1 MLGCVQSIVLSGAGH
16 SVDRKLFGQ
25 RHIHDMSLF
34 DNIFDVSA
42 QAGAN
47 PLFSSNSKFKAV
59 SAARGSAVFTAED
72 GALDRPE
79 PAKSIN
85 VSAVKSSKVDKAKKR
100 KAVEAKQPPLSELPA
115 RQKKQ
120 KQQHHVDAASHE
132 AAHANKKQKV
142 TADANGTDIVNS
154 IKPAKKRKQ
163 PAESNSTPSVTKGAA
178 AAEQASASAID
189 SVHADRS
196 EPASSNQVQVQS
208 KSSSAHTDGPV
219 GLLTHADMLAMLM
232 RVHTLQRLTPEEEAA
247 KLRRTIFVGNL
258 PSDVKKKMILKEFD
272 Q

>member
-1 MLGCVQSIVLSGAGH
+1 
-16 SVDRKLFGQ
+16 
-25 RHIHDMSLF
+25 MSLF
-34 DNIFDVSA
+34 DSIFDVSA
-42 QAGAN
+42 QADAN

-59 SAARGSAVFTAED
+59 SAARGSAIATAED
-72 GALDRPE
+72 EAVDRAD

-85 VSAVKSSKVDKAKKR
+85 MTAVRSSKVNKAKKR
-100 KAVEAKQPPLSELPA
+100 KAAEAKQPRLSKLPA
-115 RQKKQ
+115 SQKKQ
-120 KQQHHVDAASHE
+120 KQQRHVDAASHE

-142 TADANGTDIVNS
+142 TAAANDTDIVNNV
-154 IKPAKKRKQ
+154 KPAKKRKQ

-189 SVHADRS
+189 GVHADRS
-196 EPASSNQVQVQS
+196 EPASSNQVQVHS
-208 KSSSAHTDGPV
+208 KAASAHTDGTT
-219 GLLTHADMLAMLM
+219 GFLTHAEMLDMLMH
-232 RVHTLQRLTPEEEAA
+232 VHTLQRLTPEEEAA